1 MTNLNS
7 RVSTSS
13 VSNVSSTIISEQQIR
28 NTYTQALSN
37 YPTFIKFESSPI
49 LDEVSGR
56 LNRIVGVENPSFA
69 EGVSGN
75 GLKMRPRSG
84 VDIGISLRSKTKFTL
99 SFWLKPSWLRPVL
112 SLESNDINYYR
123 LSLLNYSNVSLNT
136 ITNTYEASTGFCV
149 FEESVENEE
158 NLMYIFMD
166 SSEGSILIRT
176 KNPYKTSDF
185 HHMYVAYSG
194 SSRVLNLYID
204 GKQVETEFV
213 EGSQIPLFFSK
224 DNNTPIALQLNQSA
238 PGFSGLVRN
247 NSGIIDEL
255 YFSNEYEGD
264 SETVARHI
272 NFGTEFVAFNSLRN
286 QDQAICM
293 FGFDD
298 PSSIVLK
305 SVFSNGN
312 NVYAGR
318 SDGRV
323 YKGDRL
329 LWQSRRD
336 FSNREEID
344 FVKKSLL
351 SETASISVSDGS
363 LIIDQG
369 SVRL

>member
-1 MTNLNS
+1 MANLNN

-13 VSNVSSTIISEQQIR
+13 ISNISRTVVSEQKVR

-37 YPTFIKFESSPI
+37 YPTFIKFESLPI
-49 LDEVSGR
+49 LDEVS
-56 LNRIVGVENPSFA
+56 NRSNTVVGSENPSFS

-84 VDIGISLRSKTKFTL
+84 VDIGISLRSKTKFSL

-112 SLESNDINYYR
+112 SLDSNDINYYR
-123 LSLLNYSNVSLNT
+123 LSLLNYSNISLNEV
-136 ITNTYEASTGFCV
+136 TNIYEASTGFCV
-149 FEESVENEE
+149 FEESIESEQ
-158 NLMYIFMD
+158 NLLYVFMD
-166 SSEGSILIRT
+166 SLEGSILIKT

-185 HHMYVAYSG
+185 HHMYIAYSG
-194 SSRVLNLYID
+194 AARVLNIYID
-204 GKQVETEFV
+204 GKPVETEFV
-213 EGSQIPLFFSK
+213 EGSQVPLFFSK
-224 DNNTPIALQLNQSA
+224 DNNTPISLQLNQSA

-272 NFGTEFVAFNSLRN
+272 NFGSEFVAFNSLKN
-286 QDQAICM
+286 KDQSTCM

-305 SVFSNGN
+305 SIFSNGN

-336 FSNREEID
+336 FSNREEMG

-351 SETASISVSDGS
+351 SETAEISISDGS
-363 LIIDQG
+363 LVINQG